1 VKHECRATRATFK
14 KGLNIFHPH
23 ERSDIPAI
31 FLAIR
36 LIEETR
42 MRAVERF
49 METKHFASLFDA
61 GASVVRP
68 VADIS
73 LDP

>member
-1 VKHECRATRATFK
+1 
-14 KGLNIFHPH
+14 LNIFHPH
-23 ERSDIPAI
+23 ERSAIPAI

-36 LIEETR
+36 FAEEKR

-49 METKHFASLFDA
+49 METKRFASLFDVS
-61 GASVVRP
+61 ASVVRP

-73 LDP
+73 LNP

>member
-1 VKHECRATRATFK
+1 
-14 KGLNIFHPH
+14 LNIFHPH
-23 ERSDIPAI
+23 ERSAIPAI

-36 LIEETR
+36 VAEEKR

-49 METKHFASLFDA
+49 IETKRFASLFDA

-68 VADIS
+68 VADIG
-73 LDP
+73 LNP

>member
-1 VKHECRATRATFK
+1 
-14 KGLNIFHPH
+14 LNIFHPH
-23 ERSDIPAI
+23 ERSAIPAI

-36 LIEETR
+36 VAEEKR

-49 METKHFASLFDA
+49 METKRFASLFDVS
-61 GASVVRP
+61 ASVVRP

-73 LDP
+73 LNP